1 MSQFWTEF
9 GARGQQRGESP
20 AFSILVLF
28 IRFFSFVTFL
38 DPSSFHISV
47 TAASLHSRSGDIPV
61 WYLAGDLP
69 FVGPLPSP
77 GMFAACTSLGSLD
90 RLHFFDP
97 QFRAGKIHTIF
108 WCDHNASQVDLM
120 EIVSEG
126 VKI

>member
-1 MSQFWTEF
+1 M
-9 GARGQQRGESP
+9 
-20 AFSILVLF
+20 
-28 IRFFSFVTFL
+28 
-38 DPSSFHISV
+38 DPGSFHISV
-47 TAASLHSRSGDIPV
+47 TAASLHSQSGDIPV

-69 FVGPLPSP
+69 FVDPLPSP
-77 GMFAACTSLGSLD
+77 SMFAACLSLGSLH

-108 WCDHNASQVDLM
+108 WCDHNDSQVDLM